1 MIKNYINNIE
11 VSSPDSSIPSGLLK
25 NLVVYKIY
33 SQESISNEF
42 EHRIFILIKGEIEK
56 QSKTKVLDLG
66 EKKLKITI
74 DYGKNKSKRII
85 TGIVADIINSG
96 YIEYGGN
103 VNYNYEL
110 VLVPP
115 TIIYEDME
123 FKNKTYKEEKFE
135 GLLDKI
141 FNKSVISVNFKKN
154 AEIFEEKFGD
164 QINYNQ
170 INETNLHFFKKT
182 MKLFGLNYY
191 YEYSK
196 GSYTCNVQENLA
208 FGKEFKESSSI
219 QLLENII
226 LNKNLLQKKIRGY
239 ELDTSNDKWQE
250 FVDKNIN
257 NLNAPKKVIKANCS
271 DLSVDLSTIIK
282 FPQKQFGQELKARI
296 YKYNL
301 VINKQI
307 HSENIKGIENFDNV
321 SMAFESIVEEQN
333 VEYGYVGEMSILPIQ
348 TTNYSSSSSVATQDL
363 ALAKNSALNAEFRL
377 DNIQRDSNKQKIPST
392 QTSIK
397 DQLVIKK
404 ACVVENTDKN
414 EKFNTF
420 QAKVFEHVKGNFQL
434 SEDTLTV
441 NLTMPIGIDA
451 SFYRMPIENDIVLIV
466 NIDGVW
472 YLHSCLMEKIENNS
486 KITTPKNMF
495 IESTNEESNLKDMGD
510 QCLWAYD
517 YQITEGEQKNTYK
530 RKGSSLSLG
539 KVKDLQKYSL
549 DYWKKRNLQD
559 RKLKQYQTINS
570 LFKELEKTDNFE
582 SSSKDENSKDEYIVN
597 IDTEGLV
604 NIDADENIFAQSGKD
619 MYLTGEN
626 IYMSSIEGN
635 VELRAEK
642 SIVLKV
648 GRSSLII
655 TEEGI
660 SLNVIDTVSPS
671 RNAVVSLSNME
682 GVMISGTEFSARGH
696 FGAKLAALGG
706 SVGVEGC
713 IASIAAH
720 KVYLSAPSAVSLAAD
735 GAVNMLN
742 MLFDNIEGCSE
753 EGNSF
758 SDADQLEQIRM
769 IALKI
774 DHMKHLL
781 HQQAS
786 RSKAAGVFEAL
797 VLANHMMYLVEKL
810 AFFMVKAE
818 IIKKEN
824 EEHKEN
830 EDLEKLEAKLK
841 RLELAIYS
849 SMHINYITETVTLM
863 LESFGEAPLGTWVP
877 SYLSL
882 YPHKIETASYRCDL
896 QVSSENEVNCVQLP
910 GPSFFQKARLA
921 SNFFSAAD
929 HIFYF
934 SQRVE
939 KNKTTK

>member
-11 VSSPDSSIPSGLLK
+11 VSSPDSLIPSGLLK

-66 EKKLKITI
+66 EKKLEITI

-191 YEYSK
+191 YKYSK

-321 SMAFESIVEEQN
+321 SMAFETIVEEQN

-348 TTNYSSSSSVATQDL
+348 TTNYSSSSSIATQDL
-363 ALAKNSALNAEFRL
+363 ALAKNSALNVEFRQ
-377 DNIQRDSNKQKIPST
+377 DNIQLDYNKQKIYST

-404 ACVVENTDKN
+404 ACVVENTDKSKN
-414 EKFNTF
+414 FNTF

-434 SEDTLTV
+434 SKDTLTV

-495 IESTNEESNLKDMGD
+495 IESKSTNEESNLKDMGD

-517 YQITEGEQKNTYK
+517 YKIIEGEKENTYK

-539 KVKDLQKYSL
+539 KVNDLQKYSL

-582 SSSKDENSKDEYIVN
+582 SSLKDENSKDEYIVN

-682 GVMISGTEFSARGH
+682 GVMISGTEFSAKGH
-696 FGAKLAALGG
+696 FGAKLGALGG
-706 SVGVEGC
+706 SVGIEGC

-720 KVYLSAPSAVSLAAD
+720 KVYLSAPSAVSLIANGAAN
-735 GAVNMLN
+735 ALN
-742 MLFDNIEGCSE
+742 MVFDNIEGCSE

-774 DHMKHLL
+774 KHMKHLF
-781 HQQAS
+781 HEGTS
-786 RSKAAGVFEAL
+786 RSKAAGVFETL
-797 VLANHMMYLVEKL
+797 VLVNHIMYIVEKL
-810 AFFMVKAE
+810 AFFMIKAE
-818 IIKKEN
+818 SETHETHEANEKHEAYEKK
-824 EEHKEN
+824 
-830 EDLEKLEAKLK
+830 LR

-849 SMHINYITETVTLM
+849 AMHINYITETATLI
-863 LESFGEAPLGTWVP
+863 LESFSEAPLGTWVP
-877 SYLSL
+877 SALSL
-882 YPHKIETASYRCDL
+882 YPHKIETESYKSEL
-896 QVSSENEVNCVQLP
+896 KVSQADELHFLKLP
-910 GPSFFQKARLA
+910 NASFFDKHRYYEKIF
-921 SNFFSAAD
+921 NVMD

-934 SQRVE
+934 TQRDA